1 MAQQQ
6 KKLEKYHN
14 ELMVSIY
21 YLHVGNHVMFTSY
34 DLITS
39 LSFETLRILEFVA
52 LHLGFRGEKRS
63 FVGL

>member
-21 YLHVGNHVMFTSY
+21 YLHMGNHVMFTSY

-39 LSFETLRILEFVA
+39 LSFETLRILE